1 MEPAGTG
8 DGVESVRVERNHL
21 ARIST
26 DAHVARVRAFY
37 SFIFDLLVDYM
48 YVLDVELRVR
58 ALGETTNDAFLD
70 FHIET
75 SILCRHL
82 GTPRAPFGDR
92 ACQCQARARKPKM
105 ELQELKK
112 HRGPN
117 HAPVHLVVW
126 CPGPPSWFPTSLP
139 PSRRRVGR
147 CRSQQP

>member
-26 DAHVARVRAFY
+26 DAHVARVCARYY

-70 FHIET
+70 FPYMYRTFHIVSAFGHPQGTFRRSGMPMPGT
-75 SILCRHL
+75 STKTKD
-82 GTPRAPFGDR
+82 GTAGS
-92 ACQCQARARKPKM
+92 
-105 ELQELKK
+105 
-112 HRGPN
+112 G
-117 HAPVHLVVW
+117 
-126 CPGPPSWFPTSLP
+126 
-139 PSRRRVGR
+139 
-147 CRSQQP
+147 